1 MRCIP
6 FTYVSRLKLAC
17 FFSVESSMIKFNDL
31 AEFKQAYPSAKL
43 LGVPDHLSKPSL
55 RDLKFDG
62 GTIQLLNN
70 INTTNA

>member
-1 MRCIP
+1 
-6 FTYVSRLKLAC
+6 
-17 FFSVESSMIKFNDL
+17 MIKFNDP

-55 RDLKFDG
+55 KDLKFDG

-70 INTTNA
+70 INTTNP